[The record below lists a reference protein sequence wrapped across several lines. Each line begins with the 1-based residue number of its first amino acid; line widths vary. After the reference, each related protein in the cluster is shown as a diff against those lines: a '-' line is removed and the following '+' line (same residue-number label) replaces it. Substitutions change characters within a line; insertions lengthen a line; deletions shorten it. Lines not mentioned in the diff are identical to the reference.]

1 MYEEVLSL
9 PPLVVM
15 YEEVLSLP
23 PLVELGRVKF
33 SETNPTMKFPYA
45 E

>member
-1 MYEEVLSL
+1 
-9 PPLVVM
+9 M

-33 SETNPTMKFPYA
+33 FETNPTMKFTHA
-45 E
+45 EWAALQI